1 MGTLVESD
9 IDQFIRGHKTK
20 LQEEKVHLNQYTDQ
34 SRYPGGQ
41 DLTSP
46 SGRKQWDRNNAQ
58 GARPAEERRAPV
70 EPEETG
76 LLPQNND
83 IERRK
88 HQLQSERQQEYN
100 EYIAKRGPGGRRRP
114 RTPAEQGLPLGTYEN
129 RRKDLAAERQKEMQQ
144 ALELKNAGKTRKGN
158 VFDYHEVEKA
168 HMAEKR
174 IEYNEYL
181 DKKKQQS
188 KRHIVT
194 PEQGMFVGPDQRDRD
209 QQIREKN
216 RKNRLALEEVYA
228 VK

>member
-100 EYIAKRGPGGRRRP
+100 EYIAK
-114 RTPAEQGLPLGTYEN
+114 
-129 RRKDLAAERQKEMQQ
+129 
-144 ALELKNAGKTRKGN
+144 NAGKTRKGN

>member
-144 ALELKNAGKTRKGN
+144 ALELK
-158 VFDYHEVEKA
+158 
-168 HMAEKR
+168 
-174 IEYNEYL
+174 
-181 DKKKQQS
+181 KKQQS